1 MNNEE
6 LTNALKV
13 GVYHAKCAAQRAHIL
28 AMRNN
33 AEGMHGI
40 AADWEKMAA
49 ESEQAAEFISKA
61 LTKLLEG
68 AHA

>member
-1 MNNEE
+1 MNHKEI
-6 LTNALKV
+6 TDALKV
-13 GVYHAKCAAQRAHIL
+13 GVYHAKRAAQCADIL
-28 AMRNN
+28 ATRNN

-40 AADWEKMAA
+40 AAEWEKMSA
-49 ESEQAAEFISKA
+49 ESEQAAKFISKA